1 VLLNPKYAQPPAA
14 PAAPVI
20 ASAVLP
26 QHSHAPVCTC
36 QHAHSAAVPGRRVAP
51 SLGVIAGAVAAVVTV
66 GVVLTVLLVAVT
78 VAAVSV
84 AVVAVVAVVLRS
96 LLAPPRRR

>member
-1 VLLNPKYAQPPAA
+1 MLLSPKYPPAPTT

-20 ASAVLP
+20 TSTALP
-26 QHSHAPVCTC
+26 QHAHAPVCAC
-36 QHAHSAAVPGRRVAP
+36 QQSHPAAAPGRRVAP
-51 SLGVIAGAVAAVVTV
+51 TVGVAAGAVAAVITV
-66 GVVLTVLLVAVT
+66 GVVLTALLVAVT

-84 AVVAVVAVVLRS
+84 AVVAVVLRS

>member
-1 VLLNPKYAQPPAA
+1 VPTT

-20 ASAVLP
+20 TSAVLQ
-26 QHSHAPVCTC
+26 QHAHAPVCTC
-36 QHAHSAAVPGRRVAP
+36 QQAQPVAVAPSHRFAP
-51 SLGVIAGAVAAVVTV
+51 SLGVAAGAVAAVVTV
-66 GVVLTVLLVAVT
+66 GVVLTALLVAVT

-84 AVVAVVAVVLRS
+84 AVVALVLRS

>member
-1 VLLNPKYAQPPAA
+1 VPTT

-20 ASAVLP
+20 TSAV
-26 QHSHAPVCTC
+26 HAHAPVCAC
-36 QHAHSAAVPGRRVAP
+36 QQGYPATVPGRRAAP
-51 SLGVIAGAVAAVVTV
+51 TLGVAAGAVAAVVTV
-66 GVVLTVLLVAVT
+66 GVP

-84 AVVAVVAVVLRS
+84 AVVALVLRS

>member
-1 VLLNPKYAQPPAA
+1 VLLNPKYPPAPTT

-20 ASAVLP
+20 TSAVLP
-26 QHSHAPVCTC
+26 QHTHAPVCLC
-36 QHAHSAAVPGRRVAP
+36 QQAHPAAVPGRRVAP
-51 SLGVIAGAVAAVVTV
+51 TLGVIAGAVAAVITV
-66 GVVLTVLLVAVT
+66 GVVLTALLVAVT

-84 AVVAVVAVVLRS
+84 AVVAVVLRS

>member
-1 VLLNPKYAQPPAA
+1 MLLSPKYSPAPTT

-20 ASAVLP
+20 TPAV
-26 QHSHAPVCTC
+26 HAHAPVCAC
-36 QHAHSAAVPGRRVAP
+36 QQGHPAAVPGRRAAP
-51 SLGVIAGAVAAVVTV
+51 TLGVAAGAVAAVVTV
-66 GVVLTVLLVAVT
+66 GVVLTALLVAVT

-84 AVVAVVAVVLRS
+84 AVVAVVLRS

>member
-1 VLLNPKYAQPPAA
+1 MLLNPKYPPAPTT

-20 ASAVLP
+20 TSAVPP
-26 QHSHAPVCTC
+26 QHAHAPVCAC
-36 QHAHSAAVPGRRVAP
+36 QQGHPIPGRQVAP
-51 SLGVIAGAVAAVVTV
+51 TFGVAAGAVAAVVTV
-66 GVVLTVLLVAVT
+66 GVVLTALLVAVT

-84 AVVAVVAVVLRS
+84 AVVAVVLRS